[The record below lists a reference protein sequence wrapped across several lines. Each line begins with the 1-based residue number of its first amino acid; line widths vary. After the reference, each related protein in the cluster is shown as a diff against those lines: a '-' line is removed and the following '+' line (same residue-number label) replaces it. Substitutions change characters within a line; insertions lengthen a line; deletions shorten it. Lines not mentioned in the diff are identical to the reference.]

1 MSRVSER
8 RSMALTLDTLPKQ
21 RRYLFIFSLIT
32 GLVALQMLYLA
43 LDDMTMNLWLTV
55 ALCAGFAYS
64 YFLEQRQRVFTEY
77 WVSIFAIGVSLNYY
91 FQIQSKPEY
100 LGNFLGIMAG
110 ILIVLLAFKA
120 FAPADHR
127 FMLLLETVVLIF
139 SAVAS
144 FDLKYMLL
152 LPMYLLAAGSTLYV
166 ASQCEIVAR
175 VAESSPDVS
184 RLHVVTVGRSFYK
197 VLWRAVGGLL
207 LLSVIAYTVTP
218 HASRS
223 DRGLIFSA
231 APTVDEVS
239 GQQQQSRSQQAM
251 SQIDTGESTVGI
263 GNDFDLTDGSKLSSK
278 AIPVLS
284 VKSHRNGYLRAQVYD
299 YYVGTGWLRSR
310 AMEHLEPLKPNLNIS
325 PLTANSSDVY
335 AHPNSYKV
343 QLYDF
348 PSEVARDRMNNGSG
362 ESNDLEIDPD
372 NQYSIDA
379 KLDLQYE
386 RIRQEVKLLEPQP
399 PIYFSMYQP
408 SQLLNVSLASGSGR
422 RLDVPQVDMASA
434 IRPDPALKPNDHP
447 KNFSYTVIS
456 LEPRYSPQDLQEVA
470 FSGPKPIVSQYT
482 QLPLNSNAPSERDR
496 PEKFNAEKWRPISP
510 RLKNLAAS
518 IVNEARK
525 SDKPLTQYQKV
536 SAIYD
541 YLTDSS
547 EFHYSRDKQQ
557 IDSTKEQTEAFVL
570 GKQEGYCRQFS
581 SAMAV
586 LCRLN
591 GVPSRVVTGFAP
603 GSYSL
608 VDNAY
613 IYKASD
619 AHAWVEVYFDGY
631 GWIPF
636 DPSPTSGDLFNKSD
650 LMRMVTGA
658 TDFLS
663 QLFVLDPA
671 ATQKMILESLQH
683 MWKSIISYGPA
694 AVLFI
699 TMSFLLLI
707 IGVYVAR
714 MPRHKKIAPL
724 TPENSVVNAYLVVRS
739 SFGQLGMKQ
748 GDGQT
753 ARSYLVDV
761 AAQAE
766 PLRPA
771 LIDFVPLYEQA
782 AFAPATLEDGADA
795 QAKTLVSQV
804 QTWVRDEITRRRRSR
819 GKHSD

>member
-1 MSRVSER
+1 MSRLRER
-8 RSMALTLDTLPKQ
+8 RNMALNLDALPTQ
-21 RRYLFIFSLIT
+21 RRYLFVFSLMT
-32 GLVALQMLYLA
+32 GLVSLQMLYLA
-43 LDDMTMNLWLTV
+43 LDDMTMNLWLTI
-55 ALCAGFAYS
+55 ALSAGFLYS
-64 YFLEQRQRVFTEY
+64 YFLDQRQRVFTEY

-91 FQIQSKPEY
+91 FQIQRTPEY

-120 FAPADHR
+120 FAPSDHR

-152 LPMYLLAAGSTLYV
+152 LPLYLLAAGSTLYV

-175 VAESSPDVS
+175 VAESTPDISSLQVI
-184 RLHVVTVGRSFYK
+184 TVGRSFYK
-197 VLWRAVGGLL
+197 VLWRAVVGLL
-207 LLSVIAYTVTP
+207 LLSVVAYTVTP
-218 HASRS
+218 HAARG

-231 APTVDEVS
+231 APPVDEIS
-239 GQQQQSRSQQAM
+239 GQQQQQQNQQAM
-251 SQIDTGESTVGI
+251 NQIDPGESQVGI
-263 GNDFDLTDGSKLSSK
+263 GSDFDLTDGSKLSSK
-278 AIPVLS
+278 EIPVLA

-299 YYVGTGWLRSR
+299 YYIGTGWVRS
-310 AMEHLEPLKPNLNIS
+310 AKMSQLHELKTNLNIS
-325 PLTANSSDVY
+325 PLTANASDVY
-335 AHPNSYKV
+335 SRPNSYKV
-343 QLYDF
+343 QLFDF
-348 PSEVARDRMNNGSG
+348 PSEVARDRMAQAEGG
-362 ESNDLEIDPD
+362 DVEIATG
-372 NQYSIDA
+372 NQFSVDK

-386 RIRQEVKLLEPQP
+386 RIRQEVKLLETQP
-399 PIYFSMYQP
+399 PYYYCMYQP
-408 SQLLNVSLASGSGR
+408 SQLLNVSLASGSGKK
-422 RLDVPQVDMASA
+422 LDEPRVDMASS
-434 IRPDPALKPNDHP
+434 IRPDDTEGKPNDHP

-456 LEPRYSPQDLQEVA
+456 LEPRYSPKDLTEVA
-470 FSGPKPIVSQYT
+470 FNGPDPIVAQYT
-482 QLPLNSNAPSERDR
+482 QLPLDSSKSGDAPSDV
-496 PEKFNAEKWRPISP
+496 KQEKWRPIST

-525 SDKPLTQYQKV
+525 SDKPLTPYEKV
-536 SAIYD
+536 SAIYE

-557 IDSTKEQTEAFVL
+557 IDSNKEQTEAFVL
-570 GKQEGYCRQFS
+570 GSQEGYCRQFA

-591 GVPSRVVTGFAP
+591 GVPTRVVTGFAP

-636 DPSPTSGDLFNKSD
+636 DPSPTSRDLFNKSD
-650 LMRMVTGA
+650 LIRLLTGT

-671 ATQKMILESLQH
+671 ATQKMILESLTRL
-683 MWKSIISYGPA
+683 WKSIISYGPA

-699 TMSFLLLI
+699 TMSFLLLL

-714 MPRHKKIAPL
+714 MPRHKRGTVL
-724 TPENSVVNAYLVVRS
+724 TPENDVVSAYLSVRS
-739 SFGQLGMKQ
+739 NFAQLGMKQ
-748 GDGQT
+748 EDGQT
-753 ARSYLVDV
+753 ARAYLTEL

-771 LIDFVPLYEQA
+771 LIEFVPLYEQA
-782 AFAPATLEDGADA
+782 AFAPTTLEDGAKVT
-795 QAKTLVSQV
+795 AKSLTSQV
-804 QTWVRDEITRRRRSR
+804 QSWVRDEIARRRRAPR
-819 GKHSD
+819 RPAD